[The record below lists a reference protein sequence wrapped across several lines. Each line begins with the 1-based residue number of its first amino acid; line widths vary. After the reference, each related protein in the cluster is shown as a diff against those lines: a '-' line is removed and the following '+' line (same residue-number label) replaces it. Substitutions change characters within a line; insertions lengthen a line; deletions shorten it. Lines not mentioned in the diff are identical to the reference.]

1 MCPGLRAGVSFGW
14 QRNAPL
20 PDNLPVIVLGI
31 ETSGAPS
38 SLALVGEDFQ
48 VEASCLT
55 PFAHAESLNNLLA
68 LLEEMVPLGEIDG
81 IALSIGP
88 GFFTSL
94 RAGSSMAKALAMT
107 LGLPVVGIP
116 TLKALARDSGPGVIA
131 CALDAKKGQ
140 VYGAVYRV
148 KKEVSELSPAGI
160 YDPDEFVAISKE
172 FGATAFAGDGARKYG
187 MKPLVPVK
195 RPSAITV
202 ALMGLEEILEGK
214 SLPTLDFLPDYLREP
229 DAVVKQK
236 SK

>member
-1 MCPGLRAGVSFGW
+1 VCPGLRAGVSFRW
-14 QRNAPL
+14 QGNALL

-38 SLALVGEDFQ
+38 SLALVGDDFQ
-48 VEASCLT
+48 VEVTCLT

-68 LLEEMVPLGEIDG
+68 IMEEMAPLGELGG

-94 RAGSSMAKALAMT
+94 RAGASMAKALAMT

-116 TLKALARDSGPGVIA
+116 TLKALAGDSGPGVIG

-148 KKEVSELSPAGI
+148 REEVSELSPAGI
-160 YDPDEFVAISKE
+160 YDPDEFIVISKG
-172 FGATAFAGDGARKYG
+172 FGVTAFAGDGARKYD
-187 MKPLVPVK
+187 MRPLVPVK

-202 ALMGLEEILEGK
+202 ALMGLEELLEGK
-214 SLPTLDFLPDYLREP
+214 FLPTLDFLPDYLREP
-229 DAVVKQK
+229 DAVIREKK
-236 SK
+236 

>member
-1 MCPGLRAGVSFGW
+1 M
-14 QRNAPL
+14 
-20 PDNLPVIVLGI
+20 IVLGI

-38 SLALVGEDFQ
+38 SLALVGQDFQ
-48 VEASCLT
+48 IEATCLT

-68 LLEEMVPLGEIDG
+68 IIEEMSPLRELDG

-94 RAGSSMAKALAMT
+94 RAGASMAKALAMT
-107 LGLPVVGIP
+107 LSLPVVGIP

-140 VYGAVYRV
+140 VYGAVYHVRRDIT
-148 KKEVSELSPAGI
+148 ELLGAGI
-160 YDPDEFVAISKE
+160 YDPDEFVAISMGL
-172 FGATAFAGDGARKYG
+172 GAVAFVGDGAIKYS

-202 ALMGLEEILEGK
+202 ALMGVMDLMEGK
-214 SLPTLDFLPDYLREP
+214 SLPTLDFLPEYLREP
-229 DAVVKQK
+229 DAVIKEK
-236 SK
+236 K